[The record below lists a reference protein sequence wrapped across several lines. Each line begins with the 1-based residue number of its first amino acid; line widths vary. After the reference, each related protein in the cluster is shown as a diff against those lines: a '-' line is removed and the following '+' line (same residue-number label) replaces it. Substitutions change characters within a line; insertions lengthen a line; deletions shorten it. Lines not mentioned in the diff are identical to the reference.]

1 MVTIGVG
8 ALTTTIR
15 GASTKAA
22 ATGRAATGRLGERTL
37 IWRDFI
43 WGRPVGGLKSF
54 WRRETPARR
63 FTNAAAVAAGF
74 REAERQ
80 EEAARQ
86 AVLREAAGSRAAGR
100 NSRAAVVDNQEAA
113 DNNRAAAADNR
124 AVAADNREAADSK
137 RRQAN
142 SADRTGRNES
152 PADKHKAA
160 RTKPARLP

>member
-1 MVTIGVG
+1 LGSPGWRPQIVLVKRNPG
-8 ALTTTIR
+8 AQI
-15 GASTKAA
+15 
-22 ATGRAATGRLGERTL
+22 
-37 IWRDFI
+37 
-43 WGRPVGGLKSF
+43 
-54 WRRETPARR
+54 
-63 FTNAAAVAAGF
+63 TNAAAVAAGF

-86 AVLREAAGSRAAGR
+86 AVLREAAGSRAAAR

-113 DNNRAAAADNR
+113 DNNRA
-124 AVAADNREAADSK
+124 VAADNQEAADSK